1 VPPLLSLPG
10 RLLAVPKL
18 GRPLC
23 EAAVVAVVFDAVDSV
38 MAAVVVVVVAVCQR
52 QLQNSFV

>member
-1 VPPLLSLPG
+1 
-10 RLLAVPKL
+10 LLAVPQL

-38 MAAVVVVVVAVCQR
+38 MAAVVVVVVVVVAVCQR
-52 QLQNSFV
+52 KLQNSFV